1 MGNKTALVLGASGL
15 VGKALVEILASRDY
29 YQQIYLLVRRPLQ
42 LTSERCVQHIIDMD
56 QLQRHQ
62 HLFDVNDVFC
72 CLGTTI
78 KKAKTREAFRK
89 VDYDY
94 PVEAGRL
101 AESQH
106 VDGYYIVTAMG
117 ANAASSIFYS
127 RVKGEVEDK
136 LAALGL
142 PALHIFRPSLLTGD
156 REEYR
161 FGERVA
167 ERISP
172 FVNPLLLGPLRKYR
186 SIEAQTVA
194 LAMALTAE
202 KREKGTHVHLSHEM
216 ADQVAYDNEQLRGGK

>member
-1 MGNKTALVLGASGL
+1 MGDKTALVLGASGL
-15 VGKALVEILASRDY
+15 VGKALVEILASRNN
-29 YQQIYLLVRRPLQ
+29 YQRIHLVVRKPLQ
-42 LTSERCVQHIIDMD
+42 FTSERCVQHIIDMD
-56 QLQRHQ
+56 QLQQ
-62 HLFDVNDVFC
+62 YQQLFDVNDVFC

-101 AESQH
+101 AKSQH

-136 LAALGL
+136 LATFGL
-142 PALHIFRPSLLTGD
+142 PSLHLFRPSLLTGD

-172 FVNPLLLGPLRKYR
+172 FVNPLLRGPMRKYR
-186 SIEAQTVA
+186 SIEAKTVA

-202 KREKGTHVHLSHEM
+202 KAAKGTHVHLSHEM
-216 ADQVAYDNEQLRGGK
+216 ADQVALYNEQ